1 MNIWLLLLRRN
12 FLRRRLRAVLTIIGI
27 SLGIALIFGVYTTK
41 DAALRSFINLVD
53 DLGGQADLQ
62 VSKAS
67 NLGFNANIAK
77 KVTNVKGVSF
87 ALPSIH
93 RSIFLLKNGQT
104 FALEVLGVDS
114 SNDKRIR
121 KYKLSSGRFL
131 KASDQ
136 QAVLLNRDF
145 AAEKG
150 IKIGDQINLTVSQ
163 GRRNYKVIGLLESV
177 GVGRAAQGQVLV
189 STLKTVQEMFAL
201 EKYITQVDVKISNED
216 SVKVVKKRLKKT
228 LGSAYEIDMP
238 QRKGSTMA
246 TSIDFLTESF
256 RGFGY
261 LVLISG
267 ALLILSTF
275 RMNIQERQKEIGI
288 LRALGANRRQVLRST
303 LVEAAA
309 YGIVG
314 VLLGLIL
321 GWYFS
326 LSLLKV
332 LTDILKT
339 TVTAPHFSLGATI
352 LTALLGLVTSL
363 GAALWPA
370 YKAGLIPPIAIIKL
384 SKRDRS
390 SWLTRYSWLI
400 GITFLGL
407 GLLIY
412 QLLPSH
418 LITYQA
424 TGVLTLIGTIL
435 STPLFVNIGAR
446 LFLIISTIFGAEGKI
461 ASRNVT
467 RTIGRSSVGVAA
479 LAISIILI
487 LLIGALGVSQKKL
500 VTKFIDTVVSFDIEI
515 GSAPFSVA
523 SVNRY
528 PPMPY
533 KTRQQVEQIP
543 GVKKTQPVKFLAIR
557 TTDKKLMGMFVDPN
571 VNPPGLKSLEE
582 GNGKKAIA
590 ELNQGNHIIVSS
602 HVAKTYHLNL
612 GDHLRLQTL
621 KGWRRFKVSGVV
633 LEIAN
638 NGDNIW
644 LSRKDL
650 KRYWGSDG
658 IDMFSVIVKKGY
670 SIDQV
675 RQKLEKAAGQPMGLP
690 VIRSDEL
697 RTEINQASSQFF
709 AAMQTLIILALLVS
723 TVGIINIL
731 AMNVIERRQEIGVLR
746 AIGSRRG
753 QIRKTIFLEAE
764 LLGLI
769 GGFLGLAIGL
779 PLSKIFIQM
788 SEAISASGYEYF
800 LPTAAI
806 TSSLVIALLVSFI
819 AALYPANQA
828 ARKKI
833 IEAIRYE

>member
-1 MNIWLLLLRRN
+1 
-12 FLRRRLRAVLTIIGI
+12 
-27 SLGIALIFGVYTTK
+27 
-41 DAALRSFINLVD
+41 
-53 DLGGQADLQ
+53 
-62 VSKAS
+62 
-67 NLGFNANIAK
+67 
-77 KVTNVKGVSF
+77 
-87 ALPSIH
+87 
-93 RSIFLLKNGQT
+93 
-104 FALEVLGVDS
+104 
-114 SNDKRIR
+114 
-121 KYKLSSGRFL
+121 
-131 KASDQ
+131 
-136 QAVLLNRDF
+136 
-145 AAEKG
+145 
-150 IKIGDQINLTVSQ
+150 
-163 GRRNYKVIGLLESV
+163 
-177 GVGRAAQGQVLV
+177 
-189 STLKTVQEMFAL
+189 
-201 EKYITQVDVKISNED
+201 
-216 SVKVVKKRLKKT
+216 
-228 LGSAYEIDMP
+228 
-238 QRKGSTMA
+238 
-246 TSIDFLTESF
+246 
-256 RGFGY
+256 
-261 LVLISG
+261 
-267 ALLILSTF
+267 
-275 RMNIQERQKEIGI
+275 
-288 LRALGANRRQVLRST
+288 
-303 LVEAAA
+303 
-309 YGIVG
+309 
-314 VLLGLIL
+314 
-321 GWYFS
+321 
-326 LSLLKV
+326 
-332 LTDILKT
+332 
-339 TVTAPHFSLGATI
+339 
-352 LTALLGLVTSL
+352 
-363 GAALWPA
+363 
-370 YKAGLIPPIAIIKL
+370 
-384 SKRDRS
+384 
-390 SWLTRYSWLI
+390 
-400 GITFLGL
+400 
-407 GLLIY
+407 
-412 QLLPSH
+412 
-418 LITYQA
+418 
-424 TGVLTLIGTIL
+424 
-435 STPLFVNIGAR
+435 
-446 LFLIISTIFGAEGKI
+446 
-461 ASRNVT
+461 
-467 RTIGRSSVGVAA
+467 
-479 LAISIILI
+479 
-487 LLIGALGVSQKKL
+487 
-500 VTKFIDTVVSFDIEI
+500 
-515 GSAPFSVA
+515 
-523 SVNRY
+523 
-528 PPMPY
+528 
-533 KTRQQVEQIP
+533 
-543 GVKKTQPVKFLAIR
+543 
-557 TTDKKLMGMFVDPN
+557 MGMFVDPN

-675 RQKLEKAAGQPMGLP
+675 RQKLEKAVGQPMGLP

-697 RTEINQASSQFF
+697 RTEVNQASSQFF